1 MSSYRNPWKLK
12 SMKEDLNSPALD
24 DPTYLAAKNEGR
36 AMMRAAMEGV
46 FAKYSL
52 DAILYPTSPR
62 PAPRIDAE
70 PRGTCE
76 RRGDSPQN
84 IAPLVRFPDLVV
96 PAGMTADGLPVTV
109 SFLGLPF
116 TESKLLGYA
125 YDFEQATKAR
135 VLPKHTP
142 ALPGETLA
150 Q

>member
-76 RRGDSPQN
+76 RRGD
-84 IAPLVRFPDLVV
+84 
-96 PAGMTADGLPVTV
+96 
-109 SFLGLPF
+109 
-116 TESKLLGYA
+116 
-125 YDFEQATKAR
+125 
-135 VLPKHTP
+135 
-142 ALPGETLA
+142 
-150 Q
+150 